1 MPFFGNGS
9 QRDTSPAWQVWPWVR
24 CHSQKSHINGS
35 KLLDFNNHHIVKKSR
50 HCQCEPSFNKH
61 YQLKSYICNT
71 YLQVYIFQTLI
82 MSWFTTNGSKHP
94 EGIIA
99 LRTVHVFF
107 YVWVKTHYN
116 RTKHPPINLCSHQI
130 SLNVMCVHALIGH
143 LITKVFAV
151 VMYGVF
157 WCAFV
162 LCRVFCQLYFQHSAP
177 RAGPPLRKLTA
188 KRRTMS
194 KQDRTP
200 KQFR

>member
-1 MPFFGNGS
+1 MRAF
-9 QRDTSPAWQVWPWVR
+9 
-24 CHSQKSHINGS
+24 
-35 KLLDFNNHHIVKKSR
+35 
-50 HCQCEPSFNKH
+50 
-61 YQLKSYICNT
+61 
-71 YLQVYIFQTLI
+71 LQQTL
-82 MSWFTTNGSKHP
+82 SAQKLHLQHLFTSVYLPN
-94 EGIIA
+94 IDYVV
-99 LRTVHVFF
+99 VHHERIKTPRGHHCSQNSTCFF